1 MAKDPRFNFY
11 PDNWDGGT
19 EEFTL
24 EQEGAYLRLIIM
36 QSRKGKFTADQALDC
51 LMRKT
56 RGNAAACAVLWNF
69 LRTKFETDGTLFW
82 SARLEKEIAKSRA
95 YSEKQSERAKKRFFD
110 KSGDATASA
119 AAVPVN
125 RTGTG
130 IENGSEKERG
140 VRGENQPTPA
150 DDMLEDYIEWT
161 EEVIA
166 KNDQV
171 FEQMLMKER
180 VNPNGQL
187 QTLARDHLGLL
198 SRYPKM
204 RPANQ
209 MRFRYSLLNHIR
221 ENFKPHTDE
230 PIKRTPATALTDAP
244 AGGFGKL

>member
-95 YSEKQSERAKKRFFD
+95 YSEKQSERAKKRFSD

-119 AAVPVN
+119 AAMPVN
-125 RTGTG
+125 RTGTRNG
-130 IENGSEKERG
+130 IGSDEGG
-140 VRGENQPTPA
+140 VRGGNEPTA
-150 DDMLEDYIEWT
+150 DEMLEDYIAWT
-161 EEVIA
+161 NQVIA
-166 KNDQV
+166 KNDQH
-171 FEQMLMKER
+171 FEQMLMTER
-180 VNPNGQL
+180 INPNGQL
-187 QTLARDHLGLL
+187 STLAKDHLGLL

-204 RPANQ
+204 RPTNQ
-209 MRFRYSLLNHIR
+209 QRFRYSLLNHIR
-221 ENFKPHTDE
+221 EHLKRQTNE
-230 PIKRTPATALTDAP
+230 PTKRTPATAISDAP